1 MNELLDL
8 IMAGAYFFGGR
19 VFQFIVIFAGC
30 GAVFFG
36 LCALILYWSKIMK
49 AARKVFVH
57 SRQKAALAVS
67 WAFYPDIYKKHQIE
81 ARRSNNEEAKG

>member
-1 MNELLDL
+1 MNELLDT
-8 IMAGAYFFGGR
+8 IMADAYFFGGR

-30 GAVFFG
+30 GAVVFG
-36 LCALILYWSKIMK
+36 LCALIIYWSKIMK
-49 AARKVFVH
+49 AARKVFVR
-57 SRQKAALAVS
+57 SRQRAALAVS